1 MWRIIKE
8 ITSMNISELQQIGK
22 EVYKDKPSAYQ
33 HKGDMELL
41 EWHIKAMDS
50 LTKAG
55 KVHCIDSALTETEI
69 LSIVILEGFGS
80 SQLIQSPLY
89 DPAKSNA
96 LNKALIE
103 NLDSA
108 LKKIP
113 ANAHSVLYANDGFF
127 RYDNKIG
134 DTFTIKGYF
143 TTSKDDFDNAN
154 QTKWIVKPL
163 PQDKT
168 KAHEIYRIYN
178 HGDTCPYPE
187 WQVEFERGTSFKIT
201 DIKKGKKYDIVY
213 IEELP

>member
-1 MWRIIKE
+1 
-8 ITSMNISELQQIGK
+8 MNISELQQIGK

-108 LKKIP
+108 LKK
-113 ANAHSVLYANDGFF
+113 NS
-127 RYDNKIG
+127 
-134 DTFTIKGYF
+134 
-143 TTSKDDFDNAN
+143 
-154 QTKWIVKPL
+154 
-163 PQDKT
+163 
-168 KAHEIYRIYN
+168 
-178 HGDTCPYPE
+178 C
-187 WQVEFERGTSFKIT
+187 
-201 DIKKGKKYDIVY
+201 
-213 IEELP
+213 

>member
-1 MWRIIKE
+1 
-8 ITSMNISELQQIGK
+8 MNISELQQIGK
-22 EVYKDKPSAYQ
+22 EVYKDKPPAYQ

-41 EWHIKAMDS
+41 EWHIKAMDR

-55 KVHCIDSALTETEI
+55 RIHYIDSALTETEI

-80 SQLIQSPLY
+80 SQLIQ
-89 DPAKSNA
+89 
-96 LNKALIE
+96 LIE

-113 ANAHSVLYANDGFF
+113 ANAHSVLYANDGFS
-127 RYDNKIG
+127 RYENKIG
-134 DTFTIKGYF
+134 DIFTVKGYF

-154 QTKWIVKPL
+154 QTKWIVEPL
-163 PQDKT
+163 QQDKT

-187 WQVEFERGTSFKIT
+187 
-201 DIKKGKKYDIVY
+201 
-213 IEELP
+213 

>member
-1 MWRIIKE
+1 
-8 ITSMNISELQQIGK
+8 MNISELQQIGK

-41 EWHIKAMDS
+41 EWHIEAMNN
-50 LTKAG
+50 LINAG
-55 KVHCIDSALTETEI
+55 RIHYIDPTLTETEI

-80 SQLIQSPLY
+80 QLIQTSLY
-89 DPAKSNA
+89 DPSKSNA
-96 LNKALIE
+96 LTEALIE
-103 NLDSA
+103 SLDNA
-108 LKKIP
+108 LMKTP
-113 ANAHSVLYANDGFF
+113 ANTHSVLYANDGYI

-134 DTFTIKGYF
+134 DIFTVIGYF

-154 QTKWIVKPL
+154 QTKWIIKPL

-187 WQVEFERGTSFKIT
+187 WQVEFERGTSFKIA
-201 DIKKGKKYDIVY
+201 DIKKGKRYDIVY

>member
-1 MWRIIKE
+1 
-8 ITSMNISELQQIGK
+8 MNISELQQIGK
-22 EVYKDKPSAYQ
+22 EVYKDKPPAYQ

-41 EWHIKAMDS
+41 EWHIKAMDR

-55 KVHCIDSALTETEI
+55 RIHYIDSALTETEI

-80 SQLIQSPLY
+80 SQHIQSPLY
-89 DPAKSNA
+89 DPTKSNA

-113 ANAHSVLYANDGFF
+113 ANAHSVLYANDGFS
-127 RYDNKIG
+127 RYENKIG
-134 DTFTIKGYF
+134 DIFTVKGYF

-154 QTKWIVKPL
+154 QTKWIVEPL
-163 PQDKT
+163 QQDKT

-187 WQVEFERGTSFKIT
+187 
-201 DIKKGKKYDIVY
+201 
-213 IEELP
+213 